1 MPITTCVTEFVGGFI
16 SDRRVP
22 SSKMSFEQEE
32 DDHLEAMLEDLDE
45 NPELYTAFAGESS
58 AEPNHEEND
67 ILPDGYEPHHT
78 SSK

>member
-1 MPITTCVTEFVGGFI
+1 
-16 SDRRVP
+16 
-22 SSKMSFEQEE
+22 MSFEQEE